1 MSGTPDPVVDAY
13 KPGIDRT
20 LIREN
25 LKRSPDERLRA
36 LQQLQAFAEELR
48 RAGKALPYTRHV
60 MRMLTRITADPLR
73 MGGRPCIRDLRVT
86 VGTVVGLVAA
96 GHARDEI
103 LRLYPYLENED
114 ITEALAYA
122 AWRADE
128 FEVPLSSK

>member
-1 MSGTPDPVVDAY
+1 M
-13 KPGIDRT
+13 
-20 LIREN
+20 
-25 LKRSPDERLRA
+25 
-36 LQQLQAFAEELR
+36 LR
-48 RAGKALPYTRHV
+48 RRGAVDDATGGLPYTRCV
-60 MRMLTRITADPLR
+60 MKDLTRITADPQR

-103 LRLYPYLENED
+103 LQLYPYLEDED
-114 ITEALAYA
+114 ITQALAYA